1 MPGRGEALH
10 RPLAL
15 PGRLMR
21 VLGPV
26 VQIPRPPVGHRR
38 HQLAVRHLV
47 AGELVGDDHTPH
59 VPQALEEFAEE
70 LLGGQRVSA
79 RLHQD
84 VKHIAVLVDRTP
96 QVPLCAVDL
105 HKHLIQVPLIA
116 GAWAP
121 PAQLVGVGLPE
132 LGTPGPDG
140 S

>member
-1 MPGRGEALH
+1 M
-10 RPLAL
+10 
-15 PGRLMR
+15 
-21 VLGPV
+21 
-26 VQIPRPPVGHRR
+26 
-38 HQLAVRHLV
+38 
-47 AGELVGDDHTPH
+47 
-59 VPQALEEFAEE
+59 QALEQFAEE

-116 GAWAP
+116 GAGAP